1 MPRNITLFMTLLFAT
16 VALMLV
22 GARPR
27 GSVAGTGIPD
37 VAGTWQG
44 TWSHRHGSG
53 RIRPPRSK
61 EEFFYGKK
69 NGHATPIKVLT
80 PFPQSKQG
88 VSQEEKRSP
97 RHGGRAWCSR

>member
-69 NGHATPIKVLT
+69 NGHATTGKGQDILSSVKT
-80 PFPQSKQG
+80 RRFA
-88 VSQEEKRSP
+88 
-97 RHGGRAWCSR
+97 GREAFTST